1 MFATTTFEPTDAMI
15 HGAFEVFN
23 ASVVGVKNI
32 SGLTWSLS
40 MEMVPEG
47 QYQRK
52 ADSNSLGMMN
62 RKGTRAVVLLT
73 AGWQKEEDN
82 AHIYAAAAALVSA
95 IEEKA
100 RSLDAYDP
108 YLYLNYAA
116 PWQNPIASYGDDKVQ
131 SLRALRSRV
140 DPTAFF
146 TKRVPGGFKIPG
158 DDEGYSGSNRA
169 TGN

>member
-15 HGAFEVFN
+15 HGTFEVFN
-23 ASVVGVKNI
+23 ASVAGVKSI

-52 ADSNSLGMMN
+52 ADSNSLGMTN

-73 AGWQKEEDN
+73 AGWQREEDD
-82 AHIYAAAAALVSA
+82 AHVYAAAAALVSA

-116 PWQNPIASYGDDKVQ
+116 PWQSPIASYGVDKVE
-131 SLRALRSRV
+131 SLRALRARV

-146 TKRVPGGFKIPG
+146 TKRVRGGFKIP
-158 DDEGYSGSNRA
+158 DDDGSYCGSNR
-169 TGN
+169 TDGN

>member
-1 MFATTTFEPTDAMI
+1 MFATTTFEPTNAMI
-15 HGAFEVFN
+15 YGTFEVFN
-23 ASVVGVKNI
+23 ASVVGVKSV

-52 ADSNSLGMMN
+52 ADSNSLGMTN

-73 AGWQKEEDN
+73 AGWQREEDD
-82 AHIYAAAAALVSA
+82 AHVYASAAALVSA
-95 IEEKA
+95 VEEKA

-116 PWQNPIASYGDDKVQ
+116 HWQKPIASYGVDKVEG
-131 SLRALRSRV
+131 LRALRSRV
-140 DPTAFF
+140 DPASFF
-146 TKRVPGGFKIPG
+146 TKRVPGGFKIP
-158 DDEGYSGSNRA
+158 DDDGNYCGSIRTDRN
-169 TGN
+169 